1 MHPSRLNIDAILFDL
16 DGTLLQVEMQEF
28 IPRYLQLL
36 SSWFV
41 PEIEPGRFQ
50 TTVRAAI
57 FDLLQPRDGALTNE
71 ELFLQALERQ
81 LGIAPERFR
90 QVYGRWLEAEVET
103 LQPLVTSHPLA
114 ELLLEEA
121 FAHGARVV
129 IATNPVFPRRL
140 IEARLRWAGLD
151 RYPYSLV
158 TCYENSRH
166 CKPNPE
172 YFQEVLEKLDLLP
185 EQCLMIGNDNHHD
198 LAAFRAGI
206 STYLVETWLIDR
218 GVARLEP
225 QYRGDHA
232 ALLAFLQKLPLRR
245 PAVTEGVG

>member
-1 MHPSRLNIDAILFDL
+1 MNPFQPPIEAILFDL

-28 IPRYLQLL
+28 IPSYLRML

-41 PEIEPGRFQ
+41 PEIEPDRFQ
-50 TTVRAAI
+50 ATVRAAI
-57 FDLLQPRDGALTNE
+57 FSLLQSRDGILTNE
-71 ELFLQALERQ
+71 EQFLHALERQ

-90 QVYGRWLEAEVET
+90 RVYDQWLEAEVET
-103 LQPLVTSHPLA
+103 LKPLIRRHPLA
-114 ELLLEEA
+114 ETLIEEA
-121 FAHGARVV
+121 FARGGRVV

-151 RYPYSLV
+151 RYPFSLV

-172 YFQEVLEKLDLLP
+172 YFQEVLEKLELLP

-198 LAAFRAGI
+198 MAAIRAGI
-206 STYLVETWLIDR
+206 PTYLVETWLVDR
-218 GVARLEP
+218 GVACLDP
-225 QYRGDHA
+225 QFRGDHA
-232 ALLAFLQKLPLRR
+232 ALLAFLQNLPR
-245 PAVTEGVG
+245 